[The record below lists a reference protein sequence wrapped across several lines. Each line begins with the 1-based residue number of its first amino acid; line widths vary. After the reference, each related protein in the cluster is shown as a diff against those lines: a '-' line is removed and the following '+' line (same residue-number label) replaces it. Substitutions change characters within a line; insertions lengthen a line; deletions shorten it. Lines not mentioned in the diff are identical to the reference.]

1 MPEPIKITPREAAWQ
16 SLIRCASADKFANL
30 EADAALKKYGFQGA
44 DRALYTRLVYGVT
57 ERKYTLDHFLSL
69 LSSKPL
75 KKLDPPVLSL
85 LELGAYQILY
95 ADAVPD
101 HAAVSETVGLCKRSH
116 FKSASGFVNAVLRNL
131 IRRKGT
137 LPLPPEGSDERFS
150 VEYSVAP
157 WIASMFRNAYGDE
170 RTRAIL
176 SAFLAVPPITL
187 RVNTLKTT
195 RDTLLADLRS
205 AGIGAEPAKDS
216 PVGIVLPASVPV
228 SSLTALSDGLCF
240 VQDEASQ
247 LCVSALGAK
256 KGETVFDLCACPGG
270 KSFGLA
276 MEMENRGCLRST
288 DLHESKCSLL
298 VSGAERL
305 GIGILHAAAADSS
318 KPDPALTETADRVL
332 CDVPCSGLGVIGKK
346 PDLRFKKKEETD
358 RLPAIQLAI
367 LRTGA
372 EYLKPGGTLVYS
384 TCTLIPAENR
394 SVVDALL
401 ASDPRFSLRSDRTF
415 FPDGGTDGF
424 YFAVLNKR
432 KS

>member
-1 MPEPIKITPREAAWQ
+1 MPEPKTITPREAAWQ

-30 EADAALKKYGFQGA
+30 ETDAALKKYGFQGS
-44 DRALYTRLVYGVT
+44 DRALYVRLTYGVI
-57 ERKYTLDHFLSL
+57 ERKFTLDCYLSL

-75 KKLDPPVLSL
+75 EKLDPPVLSL

-95 ADAVPD
+95 TDAVPD
-101 HAAVSETVGLCKRSH
+101 HAAVSETVELCKKSH

-131 IRRKGT
+131 IRKKGT
-137 LPLPPEGSDERFS
+137 LPLPAEGTDERFS

-157 WIASMFRNAYGDE
+157 WIVSLFRNAYGDE
-170 RTRAIL
+170 KTRAIL
-176 SAFLAVPPITL
+176 SAFLAEPPITL

-195 RDTLLADLRS
+195 RDALLADLRR
-205 AGIGAEPAKDS
+205 AGIGAEPTKES
-216 PVGIVLPASVPV
+216 PVGIVLPDSVPV
-228 SSLTALSDGLCF
+228 SSLTALADGLCF

-256 KGETVFDLCACPGG
+256 KGETVYDLCACPGG

-276 MEMENRGCLRST
+276 MEMENEGFLRST

-305 GIGILHAAAADSS
+305 GIGILHAAASDSS
-318 KPDPALTETADRVL
+318 KPDPALFETADRVL

-346 PDLRFKKKEETD
+346 PDLRHKKKEEAD
-358 RLPAIQLAI
+358 RLPPIQLAI

-372 EYLKPGGTLVYS
+372 DYLKAGGTLVYS
-384 TCTLIPAENR
+384 TCTLNPAENR
-394 SVVDALL
+394 SVVDAFL
-401 ASDPRFSLRSDRTF
+401 AADPRFSLVSDRTL

-424 YFAVLNKR
+424 YYAVLHKV
-432 KS
+432 